1 MNGIER
7 QTAKRIQTKEE
18 DTFLKKS
25 LDSAV
30 AVVPSLSLPS
40 PFHHHQQQQQDSS
53 LQNVDAIVT
62 PHHHETKHI
71 GASNHT
77 PASTSTQHIS
87 DQSPVISIEST
98 TMRPLR
104 RRAVNSRRHYKSL
117 NNHENYYDSPLKK
130 TGLGKN
136 PNVVVSPL
144 RKKQEYNSNSQK
156 INGNKHL
163 SLKQT
168 KTKRRSNNTTSK
180 SYDWNTS
187 KTPSMPN
194 SERTIMLDHSSDGD
208 GIELEYRD
216 EIGFLELT
224 HVMTVQGNGQEFR
237 RKALIDYGHTIP
249 VKFKVGLNINYH
261 PVCDFYHRHRF
272 MNLCPTLNTTRN
284 PLDDLSS
291 NGEKGNHHGMLSSNH
306 HHNAS
311 KDQLEIL
318 RKYNAFVPE
327 QELLS
332 REMASLNRELH
343 VIESIM
349 ESSNKSTGF
358 YRPCTSNCCSG
369 SYWDW
374 EEELEINSD
383 RSTKTGLQK
392 LHRKGWNK
400 RIGKENTANPN
411 HALPKIRYLQDR
423 RGIYFTAAFADERT
437 RNEFGHYINGKAN
450 FNHHKTGG
458 VSQELIHCKTEIFG
472 LEKVGA
478 MSTSIRS
485 ISITKNVR
493 DQVGFFV
500 IYDDNK
506 MHGGNSI
513 PQRLKARIQKESN
526 SKLNSI
532 RYLALGPRDSYFAE
546 LVSGETFWAI
556 GKHDEQFSKIM
567 QSSRVHRV
575 AFGTFKDDSSWI
587 VLTKDGTVAWRNIP
601 LQLEKLLED
610 RESGMAAPCEVSL
623 GDAGTFFIRFM
634 NGEINYC
641 LPSFAD
647 EICRRIEDV
656 GASISYI
663 SLHPEVM
670 DGIIIRHTEL
680 P

>member
-7 QTAKRIQTKEE
+7 QTAKMIQTKEE
-18 DTFLKKS
+18 DAFLKS

-30 AVVPSLSLPS
+30 AV
-40 PFHHHQQQQQDSS
+40 
-53 LQNVDAIVT
+53 QNVLDAIVT
-62 PHHHETKHI
+62 SHHYETNPI
-71 GASNHT
+71 NTSNHT
-77 PASTSTQHIS
+77 PAST
-87 DQSPVISIEST
+87 T

-117 NNHENYYDSPLKK
+117 NNHHDNYDQDSPLEK

-136 PNVVVSPL
+136 PNVVASPL
-144 RKKQEYNSNSQK
+144 RKKQEYKASSNSQK
-156 INGNKHL
+156 MNGNKHV

-168 KTKRRSNNTTSK
+168 KHRSN
-180 SYDWNTS
+180 NTS

-194 SERTIMLDHSSDGD
+194 SERMIMLDHSSDGD

-237 RKALIDYGHTIP
+237 RTALIDYGHTVP

-261 PVCDFYHRHRF
+261 PVCDFYDRHRF
-272 MNLCPTLNTTRN
+272 MNLCPTLHTTRN
-284 PLDDLSS
+284 PLNDLRSH
-291 NGEKGNHHGMLSSNH
+291 GEKENHQGVLSSNH
-306 HHNAS
+306 HDTF
-311 KDQLEIL
+311 KDPLEIL
-318 RKYNAFVPE
+318 RNYNAFVPE

-349 ESSNKSTGF
+349 ESSNKSTRF
-358 YRPCTSNCCSG
+358 YRPCTSSCCSG

-383 RSTKTGLQK
+383 RSKKTGLRK

-400 RIGKENTANPN
+400 RIGKENTVNPN
-411 HALPKIRYLQDR
+411 QALPKIHYLQDR

-437 RNEFGHYINGKAN
+437 RNEFGHCISGKAN
-450 FNHHKTGG
+450 FNHKTGG
-458 VSQELIHCKTEIFG
+458 VSQELMHCKTEIFG

-485 ISITKNVR
+485 ISITKTIR

-513 PQRLKARIQKESN
+513 PQRLKARILKESN

-556 GKHDEQFSKIM
+556 GKHDEQFSNIM

-587 VLTKDGTVAWRNIP
+587 VLTKDGTAAWRNIP

-610 RESGMAAPCEVSL
+610 RENGKAAPCEVSL